1 MNPLTKM
8 NEPELKLLFFKI
20 MIEDFHIASEVTG
33 KHLLENKV
41 VRADFIIRPKPH
53 LIKAAFD
60 DVYIAVEVKSP
71 NGGSLFKASETMW
84 QAATYG
90 QSIYWNKV
98 RPGFSIV
105 FPDLDAFQMPDKST
119 AVGTPEH
126 MGARMLAHIG
136 QFMNVGFLSL
146 DTYIANGWT
155 IKVGGLRYYSKRY
168 GKSAMKLI
176 NRYVGNKAS

>member
-1 MNPLTKM
+1 MNPLTSMK
-8 NEPELKLLFFKI
+8 EPELKLLFFKT
-20 MIEDFHIASEVTG
+20 MIDDFHIAPEVTG
-33 KHLLENKV
+33 KHLLEDKT
-41 VRADFIIRPKPH
+41 VRADFVIRPKPH
-53 LIKAAFD
+53 LIKLSFD

-84 QAATYG
+84 QAASYG

-105 FPDLDAFQMPDKST
+105 FPDLEAFHIGESERGT
-119 AVGTPEH
+119 GTPNPTA
-126 MGARMLAHIG
+126 GRILSHIG

-146 DTYIANGWT
+146 DNYVANGWT
-155 IKVGGLRYYSKRY
+155 IKVGGLRYFSKRY

>member
-1 MNPLTKM
+1 VNQLTGMK
-8 NEPELKLLFFKI
+8 EPELKTLFFKT
-20 MIEDFHIASEVTG
+20 MIADFHIATEVTG
-33 KHLLENKV
+33 KHLLENKT
-41 VRADFIIRPKPH
+41 VRADFVIRPKPH

-84 QAATYG
+84 QAASYG

-98 RPGFSIV
+98 RPGFAIV
-105 FPDLDAFQMPDKST
+105 FPDLDAFHIGELEKLNGTQNPT
-119 AVGTPEH
+119 AG
-126 MGARMLAHIG
+126 RILSHIG

-146 DTYIANGWT
+146 DKYVVNGWN
-155 IKVGGLRYYSKRY
+155 IKIGGISYYSKRY